1 MNRVNPVDSLALP
14 REITAMAEP
23 EWRRVAA
30 EIRQK
35 IRDDDRTYLTV
46 RPDKTRRLPTYPQL
60 IQRHQTSY
68 GTLRTALISLE
79 GEGWITRRGGVGLL
93 VRDDHPQ

>member
-1 MNRVNPVDSLALP
+1 
-14 REITAMAEP
+14 MAEP

-46 RPDKTRRLPTYPQL
+46 RPNGDLRLPTYPKL
-60 IQRHQTSY
+60 IERHATSY
-68 GTLRTALISLE
+68 GTLRTALIALE
-79 GEGWITRRGGVGLL
+79 AEGWIDRRPGVGLL
-93 VRDDHPQ
+93 VRDDHPK